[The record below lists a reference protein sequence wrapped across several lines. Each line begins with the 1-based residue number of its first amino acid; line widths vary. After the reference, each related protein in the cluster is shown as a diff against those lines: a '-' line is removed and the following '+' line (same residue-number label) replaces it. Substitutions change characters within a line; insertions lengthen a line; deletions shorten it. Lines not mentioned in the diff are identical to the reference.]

1 MNRVLCSVFIIFRTR
16 LIFWYHRQENEQTAR
31 STSHLYADVSV
42 MGFCS
47 IRAVLLITAFV
58 CLSACQTTEHE
69 QSATDPQ
76 AVALLDDARM
86 MLAEGNFAMAM
97 ALTDSVLVTQPASAD
112 AYFLRGQILLQRR
125 YVEEAEAA
133 YRAALEIDDAYP
145 SAWFNLG
152 NIAFLRRQYTE
163 AIDRYNQEMA
173 ITEAQYQKFGTAYA
187 VRYGETMSRLA
198 VQKGRAQ
205 RQLAEDD
212 LAIAAFEQAIA
223 YDSLNADAYADL
235 SQSLKDAG
243 KPEAA
248 VPYATQALSLVPVD
262 PDYNY
267 ILGALKHELGASKD
281 AVPFLQRSL
290 QLKPWL
296 ASARYSLGLALVELG
311 EEDAGKLQLQLA
323 DTLQVLNDRIEKAR
337 FESQSYPN
345 QHSRWINLGRLLIQ
359 AGRIDEAVQP
369 LSVAEALQPDDLTI
383 KNDLANLALVRG
395 DTLAATRKLEAI
407 LAAAPDFAD
416 GWYNLGV
423 VYAMQG
429 AYGEARRAWEETL
442 RHNPNHPEARQSI
455 DRLPGS

>member
-1 MNRVLCSVFIIFRTR
+1 MWIVVCIGLFGCQATE
-16 LIFWYHRQENEQTAR
+16 QEPAA
-31 STSHLYADVSV
+31 ADSQLV
-42 MGFCS
+42 
-47 IRAVLLITAFV
+47 
-58 CLSACQTTEHE
+58 
-69 QSATDPQ
+69 D
-76 AVALLDDARM
+76 LLDDARLV
-86 MLAEGNFAMAM
+86 LADGHFALAL

-112 AYFLRGQILLQRR
+112 AYFLRGQIMLQRR
-125 YVEEAEAA
+125 DTDAAEAA
-133 YRAALEIDDAYP
+133 YAKTLELQPDYP

-152 NIAFLRRQYTE
+152 NIAFLRRQYSE
-163 AIDRYNQEMA
+163 AISRYDKEMTA
-173 ITEAQYQKFGTAYA
+173 TEAQYEKYGTSYA

-198 VQKGRAQ
+198 LQKGRAQ

-235 SQSLKDAG
+235 SQSLKDTG
-243 KPEAA
+243 QPEAA
-248 VPYATQALSLVPVD
+248 VPHATRALDLVPVD

-267 ILGALKHELGASKD
+267 ILGALKHTLGAPKE
-281 AVPFLQRSL
+281 AVPLLQRSI

-337 FESQSYPN
+337 FESQTYPD
-345 QHSRWINLGRLLIQ
+345 QHERWINLGRLLIQ
-359 AGRIDEAVQP
+359 AGRVEDAVQP

-395 DTLAATRKLEAI
+395 DTLGATRKLEAI
-407 LAAAPDFAD
+407 LATAPDFAD

-429 AYGEARRAWEETL
+429 AYGKAQEAWEQTL
-442 RHNPNHPEARQSI
+442 RHNPDHPEARQSI